1 MFSELKNPLI
11 RRWQSEA
18 GYRQVLVLAIPL
30 ILSTAAW
37 SLQHFVDR
45 MFLAWYSTEAIAAA
59 MPAGML
65 NFTFMSLF
73 TGTAGYVSTFIAQ
86 YHGAGQQKM
95 FGRVLWQG
103 IYIALIGGLFL
114 LGLIPFAGQ
123 VFRFAGHQG
132 LVLEYENIY
141 FKYLCLGAFPAI
153 AASALSGFYSGRGH
167 TLPIMWVN
175 IIATIVNLVFDY
187 ILIFGRFGFP
197 EMGMKGA
204 AIATDLSAVVSLFC
218 YTVLIFRPKY
228 NQQFGTLRDWRFD
241 RALFA
246 RLIRFGFPAGV
257 QFFLDITGFTT
268 LLLLLGRLGTLQLA
282 ASNVAFNINNLAF
295 MPMIGFSLA
304 VSVLVGRYLGE
315 NRPDLAQRSAYS
327 CFHVVSIYMGLMIAA
342 FLLRPEIFI
351 KPFIYRAD
359 AATYLEMSQT
369 VKILL
374 RFVAVYSIFDTFNI
388 IFSGAIK
395 GAGDTRFVMYMLL
408 VLSVCFLIIP
418 SYILIVVLHKGL
430 MAGWTCATVYV
441 CALGLAFFL
450 RFLAGKW
457 KNMRVIETPAPQLP
471 CSFPETPT
479 PDL

>member
-1 MFSELKNPLI
+1 MNLFKPI
-11 RRWQSEA
+11 VRRWQAEA
-18 GYRQVLVLAIPL
+18 GYKQVLILALPL

-37 SLQHFVDR
+37 SLQHFIDR

-59 MPAGML
+59 MPAGLL

-73 TGTAGYVSTFIAQ
+73 IGTASYVSTFIAQ
-86 YHGAGQQKM
+86 YYGARQEKM

-132 LVLEYENIY
+132 LVLEYEIIY

-167 TLPIMWVN
+167 TLPLMWINV
-175 IIATIVNLVFDY
+175 IATIVNIVFDY
-187 ILIFGRFGFP
+187 LLIFGHAGFP

-204 AIATDLSAVVSLFC
+204 AIATVLSAVVSFLC
-218 YTVLIFRPKY
+218 YAVLIFRPKY
-228 NQQFGTLRDWRFD
+228 NRMSGTLHNWRFD
-241 RALFA
+241 RELFG
-246 RLIRFGFPAGV
+246 RLIRFGFPNGV
-257 QFFLDITGFTT
+257 QFFLDIAGFTT
-268 LLLLLGRLGTLQLA
+268 FLLLLGRLGTIQLA
-282 ASNVAFNINNLAF
+282 ATNVAFNINNLAF
-295 MPMIGFSLA
+295 MPMTGFSIA
-304 VSVLVGRYLGE
+304 VSVLVGQYLGQE
-315 NRPDLAQRSAYS
+315 RPDLAKRSAYS
-327 CFHVVSIYMGLMIAA
+327 CFHVAFIYMGLMIAA
-342 FLLRPEIFI
+342 FLLIPEIFI

-359 AATYLEMSQT
+359 VATYREMSHT
-369 VKILL
+369 VITLL
-374 RFVAVYSIFDTFNI
+374 RFVAVYSLFDTFNI

-408 VLSVCFLIIP
+408 ILSVCVLIIP
-418 SYILIVVLHKGL
+418 SYIVIVILHGNL
-430 MAGWTCATVYV
+430 LVGWTCATIYI

-450 RFLAGKW
+450 RFLGGKW
-457 KNMRVIETPAPQLP
+457 QTMRVIEIPTPKIPS
-471 CSFPETPT
+471 SFPETPT